1 MRSGAASAD
10 QVCIGQTATRN
21 LRHDFVEPLM
31 VCDVDPIVEPEH
43 LFVKVTV

>member
-10 QVCIGQTATRN
+10 QVCIGQN
-21 LRHDFVEPLM
+21 GDPHLRHDFVEPLM
-31 VCDVDPIVEPEH
+31 VCELTPIVEPEH